1 MRTDKRRGRERGGIS
16 FRARMILSFGLFT
29 GIVIVLLWLFQTLWL
44 DDIYRSLKMREL
56 DRCADAAVSAASS
69 SGDADAFNETLGE
82 LAKKYEVCLSLYRI
96 SGSSAVPVTK
106 KHVNS
111 FCYIHNTS
119 SNDALNSLYWNA
131 AETGGS
137 YTELISLNS
146 LFGRNRD
153 RDMAADAGENMVSV
167 RLLEDGET
175 TLMLL
180 FNTELVPLTSTVKT
194 LNAQLG
200 WITAILLV
208 IGVALALVL
217 SDRISK
223 PVRQMSGEAS
233 KLALGDYSVNFD
245 GSGCAETENLSAT
258 LNRAAYELGRLDRM
272 QKDLIA
278 NVSHDL
284 RTPLTMIAG
293 YTEIMRD
300 IPGEAT
306 PENFQI
312 VLDECSRLTNLVTD
326 MLEVSKYQNGTQKL
340 NLTVFNFTDVI
351 RRTLD
356 RYQKLKEH
364 DGYVIRFEAGR
375 DVWVKGDEGRLLQ
388 VVYNLV
394 NNAVNYTGED
404 KTVVI
409 RQTETETADPD
420 GEPEVLVEV
429 IDTGDGIAE
438 EDLPLVWERY
448 YKAHDFHK
456 RANMGTGL
464 GLSIVRGILQ
474 LHGAAFGVQSK
485 VGRGSNFW
493 FRLKTVPAPEGEEAL
508 PNLR

>member
-1 MRTDKRRGRERGGIS
+1 MRTDKKNGAAAGGRGSGIS
-16 FRARMILSFGLFT
+16 FRTRMIFAFGLFT
-29 GIVIVLLWLFQTLWL
+29 AIVIILLWMFQTLWL
-44 DDIYRSLKMREL
+44 DDIYRSLKLREL
-56 DRCADAAVSAASS
+56 DRCADAAVSAAASS
-69 SGDADAFNETLGE
+69 DDADAFDDALSD
-82 LAKKYEVCLSLYRI
+82 LAKKYEICLSLYRI
-96 SGSSAVPVTK
+96 SGTSASPVTK

-111 FCYIHNTS
+111 FCYIHNSS
-119 SNDALNSLYWNA
+119 SNDTLNRFYWSA
-131 AETGGS
+131 AKAGGE

-146 LFGRNRD
+146 LFGRNRGGE
-153 RDMAADAGENMVSV
+153 MAADAGENMISV
-167 RLLEDGET
+167 RLLSEGDS

-180 FNTELVPLTSTVKT
+180 FNTELVPLSSTVKT
-194 LNAQLG
+194 LNAQLV

-208 IGVALALVL
+208 IGVALALFL
-217 SDRISK
+217 SDRMSK
-223 PVRQMSGEAS
+223 PIRQMSGEAS
-233 KLALGDYSVNFD
+233 RLALGDYNVNFD

-312 VLDECSRLTNLVTD
+312 VLDECDRLTNLVTD

-340 NLTVFNFTDVI
+340 NVTLFNFTDVI
-351 RRTLD
+351 RRTLE
-356 RYQKLKEH
+356 RYQKLREH
-364 DGYVIRFEAGR
+364 DGYVIRFESER
-375 DVWVKGDEGRLLQ
+375 DVFVKGDEGRLLQ
-388 VVYNLV
+388 VIYNLV
-394 NNAVNYTGED
+394 NNAVNYTGAD

-409 RQTETETADPD
+409 RQTETVGED
-420 GEPEVLVEV
+420 GSPEVLVEV
-429 IDTGDGIAE
+429 IDTGDGIPE

-448 YKAHDFHK
+448 YKARDFHK

-464 GLSIVRGILQ
+464 GLSIVRGILL
-474 LHGAAFGVQSK
+474 LHNASFGVQSK
-485 VGRGSNFW
+485 VGSGSNFW
-493 FRLKTVPAPEGEEAL
+493 FRLKTEPGPAET
-508 PNLR
+508 